1 MQEPMSRRAFHAA
14 LIAGVLSAETIAQAQ
29 TTGQAQPQTP
39 PIPAPTPDETR
50 DYPAPTFKPKL
61 RKPRLSSTLVQDF
74 VIFAHYDLDMVKRLL
89 EKEPAV
95 LNATVDWGGGDWEA
109 GIGGASHMGRRDIAL
124 FLIEKGARPD
134 LFTAT
139 MLGHLDVVKSLL
151 TAHPTLADAKGPHGI
166 PLLAHAKMGGK
177 EAEEVFKYLETLK
190 KV

>member
-1 MQEPMSRRAFHAA
+1 MQERMSRRAFHAA
-14 LIAGVLSAETIAQAQ
+14 LIAGVLAPEAIANAQ
-29 TTGQAQPQTP
+29 TPVPATP
-39 PIPAPTPDETR
+39 PAPTPEETR

-61 RKPRLSSTLVQDF
+61 RKPRLGSTLVQDF
-74 VIFAHYDLDMVKRLL
+74 VIFAHYDLDMVKKLL

-139 MLGHLDVVKSLL
+139 MLGHLEVVKLLL
-151 TAHPTLADAKGPHGI
+151 TAHPTLVDAKGPHGI

-177 EAEEVFKYLETLK
+177 EAENVFKYLESLK
-190 KV
+190 RPA